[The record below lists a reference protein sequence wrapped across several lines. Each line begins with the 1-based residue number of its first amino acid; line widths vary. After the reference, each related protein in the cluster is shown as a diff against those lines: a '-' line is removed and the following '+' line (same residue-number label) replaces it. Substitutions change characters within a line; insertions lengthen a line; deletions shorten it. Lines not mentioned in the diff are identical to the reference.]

1 MVTLLRRPGQALA
14 PFVDLLWYV
23 EDPVASGFE
32 RRLPTG
38 GMQIVVNLA
47 ADELHWY
54 AGDRFDRPQAIG
66 GAGLSGPIARPIGID
81 AADQRRTVG
90 VAFRPGGAAPFVS
103 PPAGALTEPLVDLE
117 DLWGRAGA
125 VLRERLM
132 GAATPAA
139 ALALLESCLLDQAIA
154 PLEPDRALGAAVRA
168 LEQGCAVHH
177 VVDRTGMSPS
187 TLGRMFRRLVGLSP
201 KPYARL
207 RRLQRVLD
215 TVTRPGGSAWPGP
228 LDWAAVAAEHAY
240 FDQSHL
246 INEFRAFTG
255 TTPTAYRPR
264 SHLDRNHLPIT
275 G

>member
-1 MVTLLRRPGQALA
+1 MVTLLRRPSQALA

-23 EDPVASGFE
+23 EEPVASGFE

-66 GAGLSGPIARPIGID
+66 GAGLSGPINRPIGID
-81 AADQRRTVG
+81 NADQRRTVG
-90 VAFRPGGAAPFVS
+90 VAFRPGGAAPFFG
-103 PPAGALTEPLVDLE
+103 PPADVLTQPLIELE

-139 ALALLESCLLDQAIA
+139 TLALLESCLQEQAIA

-207 RRLQRVLD
+207 RRLQRVLGSI
-215 TVTRPGGSAWPGP
+215 TRSGDSACPRR
-228 LDWAAVAAEHAY
+228 LDWAAVATEHGY
-240 FDQSHL
+240 YDQAHL
-246 INEFRAFTG
+246 INEFRALTG
-255 TTPTAYRPR
+255 TTPSGYRPR
-264 SHLDRNHLPIT
+264 SHLARNHLPVP